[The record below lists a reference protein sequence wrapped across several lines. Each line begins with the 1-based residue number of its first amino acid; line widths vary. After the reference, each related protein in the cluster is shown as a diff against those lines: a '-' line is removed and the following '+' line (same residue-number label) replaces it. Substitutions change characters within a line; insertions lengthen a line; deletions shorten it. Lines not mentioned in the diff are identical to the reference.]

1 MSAAVTIPGDDVVAF
16 LADVFARRGAE
27 SYLGEAVSM
36 SEHMLQSAAL
46 AEAAGEPDE
55 VVAAALLHDI
65 GHFTHEFA
73 EDAQARGIDSRHE
86 VAGARFLATWF
97 PEEVVA
103 CVAGHVA
110 AKRYLWCTDE
120 AYRRQLSQASID
132 SLALQG
138 GPLDEAGCETF
149 AAMPHR
155 DAVLRVRRYDD
166 AGKQPGRETPDFA
179 HYVPLLRRLTERH
192 RGG

>member
-73 EDAQARGIDSRHE
+73 EDAQARGIDS
-86 VAGARFLATWF
+86 
-97 PEEVVA
+97 
-103 CVAGHVA
+103 
-110 AKRYLWCTDE
+110 TDE